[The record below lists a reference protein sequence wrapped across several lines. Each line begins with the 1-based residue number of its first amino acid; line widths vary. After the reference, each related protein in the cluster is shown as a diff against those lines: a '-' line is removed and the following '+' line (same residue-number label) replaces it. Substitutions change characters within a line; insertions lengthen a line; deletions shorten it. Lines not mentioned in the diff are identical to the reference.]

1 MREKHEWDKET
12 TKTRKIR
19 YRSTCRDLQKRNI
32 DLCRMPVP
40 RCFLE
45 KIRIDLE
52 QTRLIISAVNE
63 NGKIV
68 KKITVPAGSWIRQ
81 KKFRDGILEIILELP
96 L

>member
-1 MREKHEWDKET
+1 MSGIKKPQKHEKSV
-12 TKTRKIR
+12 IVPPAGIS
-19 YRSTCRDLQKRNI
+19 RSGTSICVVCQL
-32 DLCRMPVP
+32 PGVHE
-40 RCFLE
+40 E

-63 NGKIV
+63 NGKIA